1 MMESGL
7 KDKVVLVT
15 GGNGGIGLAIA
26 RAFAAEGA
34 HVVIAA
40 RNTETGAQAVAEL
53 LAMGAQALF
62 LKADVANAAD
72 LSALFATIG
81 DRFGRLDC
89 AVNNAGVEVAQKGFL
104 EWTEDEWDHTHSINL
119 KGVWLCMKEEIALM
133 RANGEAGGAIVNV
146 SSVAGLVG
154 FPSLGPYVASKHGV
168 MGLTKAAA
176 VEFARENIR
185 VNTLCPGTIVTP
197 MQQAAFEARPD
208 LKELVMSLTP
218 MGRGGTVDECAGA
231 AVWLCSNQASFATGI
246 TVSIDGGWSQH

>member
-1 MMESGL
+1 MDLGL
-7 KDKVVLVT
+7 RGKVALVT
-15 GGNGGIGLAIA
+15 GGNAGIGRAIA
-26 RAFAAEGA
+26 DGFAREGA
-34 HVVIAA
+34 NVVIAA
-40 RNTETGAQAVAEL
+40 RNAETGEQAAE
-53 LAMGAQALF
+53 ALREHGGETLF
-62 LKADVANAAD
+62 VKTDVASAD
-72 LSALFATIG
+72 AVSTLAHAIS

-119 KGVWLCMKEEIALM
+119 KGVWLCMREEIALM
-133 RANGEAGGAIVNV
+133 RTNGDAGGSIVNV

-168 MGLTKAAA
+168 MGLTKGAA

-197 MQQAAFEARPD
+197 MQEAAFEARPD

-218 MGRGGTVDECAGA
+218 IGRGGTVEECVGA
-231 AVWLCSNQASFATGI
+231 VLWLSSAQASFTTGI
-246 TVSIDGGWSQH
+246 TVSVDGGWSQH